1 MMVSS
6 IANFV
11 RTLGPGVLMATAAI
25 GGSHLV
31 SSTQAGAKYG
41 WQLVGL
47 ILLVNLLKY
56 PFFRCGIQYTL
67 GTHKTLVEGYG
78 EMGRLYLVIFAI
90 LGVFSAFVNT
100 AAILLFCA
108 HLMKYFLPSF
118 DIFTIAVIVLIVSLA
133 ILLAGHYKLLN
144 RLGKIIMVLLALTTV
159 IALLIALKQGGVA
172 PEGFEAP
179 SPWTFAAIGFIVIM
193 MGWMPAPIEISA
205 ITSSWLSA
213 QQRTNPVSKKEAL
226 RDFNIGYIGT
236 AVLALVFVG
245 LGALT
250 FYGSGEDLK
259 TAGIGFTHQFVTMY
273 ASTIGDWSKYLM
285 VLIAFFC
292 MFGTNLTVID
302 GYSRIIA
309 VCQEIFTQQKTEQ
322 RRNLL
327 IWTII
332 VGMAGLL
339 ILKFFT
345 TSLVAMLDFA
355 MIMAFVTT
363 PVFALLNYLLVKR
376 AKLPDDLRTK
386 GVLNLLSIIGLI
398 YLFGFLAFF
407 LYWKFM
413 M

>member
-1 MMVSS
+1 MVSS
-6 IANFV
+6 VANFL

-41 WQLVGL
+41 WQLAGL

-67 GTHKTLVEGYG
+67 GTHKTLVEGYE
-78 EMGRLYLVIFAI
+78 EMGRLYLIIFAI
-90 LGVFSAFVNT
+90 LAVFSAFVNT

-108 HLMKYFLPSF
+108 HLMKYFLPSL
-118 DIFTIAVIVLIVSLA
+118 DIFMIAVIVLVVSLA

-144 RLGKIIMVLLALTTV
+144 RLGKVIMLLLAVTSIIAFI
-159 IALLIALKQGGVA
+159 IALRKGGVA
-172 PEGFEAP
+172 PVGFEGP
-179 SPWTFAAIGFIVIM
+179 SPWTFAAVGFIVIM

-213 QQRTNPVSKKEAL
+213 QQRTNPVSEKEAL
-226 RDFNIGYIGT
+226 RDFNIGYMGT
-236 AVLALVFVG
+236 AILALVFVG

-259 TAGIGFTHQFVTMY
+259 TSGIGFTHQFVEIY

-302 GYSRIIA
+302 GYSRVIA
-309 VCQEIFTQQKTEQ
+309 VSQEILTAQKTEQ
-322 RRNLL
+322 RHNLV

-332 VGMAGLL
+332 VGVVGLL

-345 TSLVAMLDFA
+345 TSLVSMLDFA

-363 PVFALLNYLLVKR
+363 PIFALLNYLLVKR
-376 AKLPDDLRTK
+376 AKLPENLRTT
-386 GVLNLLSIIGLI
+386 GALNGLSIIGLI

-407 LYWKFM
+407 LYWKFIM
-413 M
+413 

>member
-1 MMVSS
+1 MSSS
-6 IANFV
+6 IANFI

-41 WQLVGL
+41 WQLAGL

-56 PFFRCGIQYTL
+56 PFFRSGIQYTL
-67 GTHKTLVEGYG
+67 GTHKTLVEGYA
-78 EMGRLYLVIFAI
+78 EMGRLYLVIFTI

-108 HLMKYFLPSF
+108 HLMKYFLPSLE
-118 DIFTIAVIVLIVSLA
+118 IFTIAVIILVASLV
-133 ILLAGHYKLLN
+133 ILLIGHYKLLN
-144 RLGKIIMVLLALTTV
+144 KLGKIIMLLLALTTV
-159 IALLIALKQGGVA
+159 AAFVIALRKGGVA
-172 PEGFEAP
+172 PADFEPP

-226 RDFNIGYIGT
+226 RDFNVGYIGT
-236 AVLALVFVG
+236 ALLALVFVG

-259 TAGIGFTHQFVTMY
+259 TSGIGFTHQFVAMY
-273 ASTIGDWSKYLM
+273 ANTIGDWSKYL
-285 VLIAFFC
+285 VILIAFFC

-302 GYSRIIA
+302 GYSRVIA
-309 VCQEIFTQQKTEQ
+309 ICQEMFTKQKTEQ

-327 IWTII
+327 IWTAI
-332 VGMAGLL
+332 VGVAGLL
-339 ILKFFT
+339 ILKFYT
-345 TSLVAMLDFA
+345 SSLVSMLDFA

-376 AKLPDDLRTK
+376 TKLPEDLQTK
-386 GVLNLLSIIGLI
+386 GALNILSLIGLL
-398 YLFGFLAFF
+398 YLFGFLVFF
-407 LYWKFM
+407 LYWKFIM
-413 M
+413 